1 MEVVQ
6 DFGRLAGIDCRS
18 FPIWSEVVDI
28 LKDRNDLR
36 TEYHVQDYRP
46 WGHYKVLEEE
56 ENSFK
61 IKRITVSQGKK
72 LSYQLHHHRSEH
84 WIVVKGMVKVT
95 LDDEV
100 RFVLAGEGIFIKV
113 GQKHRLENQGEIP
126 LEIIEVQMGE
136 YLEED
141 DIVRFD
147 DGYGR
152 GNK

>member
-1 MEVVQ
+1 
-6 DFGRLAGIDCRS
+6 
-18 FPIWSEVVDI
+18 
-28 LKDRNDLR
+28 
-36 TEYHVQDYRP
+36 
-46 WGHYKVLEEE
+46 
-56 ENSFK
+56 
-61 IKRITVSQGKK
+61 
-72 LSYQLHHHRSEH
+72 
-84 WIVVKGMVKVT
+84 MVKVT